1 MDLALLFSKRQTTVN
16 GQSWPSSST
25 FAFRSVSEQ
34 STKTFFFSY
43 MFGHWS
49 LDQLPRLPKES
60 KPKAT
65 KQA

>member
-1 MDLALLFSKRQTTVN
+1 MDNHGPLPVRLPF
-16 GQSWPSSST
+16 G
-25 FAFRSVSEQ
+25 SVSEQ